1 VATKRTDPI
10 RPGEILLEEFMRPL
24 GLTANGLA
32 RHLEVPPNRISS
44 IVRGDRSITADTA
57 LRLSR
62 YFETTPAF
70 WLNLQMHY
78 DLEVAKDALAGRLKR
93 IGPIKAA

>member
-1 VATKRTDPI
+1 
-10 RPGEILLEEFMRPL
+10 
-24 GLTANGLA
+24 
-32 RHLEVPPNRISS
+32 
-44 IVRGDRSITADTA
+44 VRGDRSITADTA

-93 IGPIKAA
+93 IVPIKAA